1 MLMNHVA
8 EAGCGFSGRPKL
20 EVCGS
25 PPNNDTYISTT
36 FYVEPND
43 PCWYVWQIQF
53 GYSDDGYTASATMYD
68 YLNWTDFLNATSNN
82 FTIAAAAAAAAVE
95 EATSNTTTNVTN
107 TSTNTNAED
116 MDSWSGGEYVT
127 MMSFPIR
134 LISPGTYFIKSYGTV
149 FHWEPTREDIEKY
162 GKIEVPDTLEPVAIV
177 TITED
182 DKCVEVPMEDAES
195 TSNDIR
201 GRLQS
206 VVAAGMAAW
215 LVFNL

>member
-1 MLMNHVA
+1 MDVV
-8 EAGCGFSGRPKL
+8 EAVGCGITGQPKL
-20 EVCGS
+20 EICGAH
-25 PPNNDTYISTT
+25 PNNDTYISTT

-53 GYSDDGYTASATMYD
+53 GYSDDGYTASSTMYD
-68 YLNWTDFLNATSNN
+68 YLNWTDFLNATSDN
-82 FTIAAAAAAAAVE
+82 FTIAATAAAAAVE
-95 EATSNTTTNVTN
+95 EATSNTTNVTN
-107 TSTNTNAED
+107 ISTNTNAED
-116 MDSWSGGEYVT
+116 MDAWSGGEYVT
-127 MMSFPIR
+127 MMSLPIT

-182 DKCVEVPMEDAES
+182 GKCVEVPMEDAES

-206 VVAAGMAAW
+206 VVAAGIAAW
-215 LVFNL
+215 LVFIL